1 MRGHKLVLFLML
13 SIFIV
18 GSALVV
24 RGPAYGWKYECCFC
38 MACSHILCHY
48 CMGESTTCGY
58 CNQSESENLDTNTPV
73 ANETLDIRAV
83 QKSAR
88 ATVLA
93 SEFVETFLLRIAGDP
108 ARRNLLLTLAKHP
121 DYKLTLWCPGS
132 EKKNA
137 SDTNLA
143 FQMKTGEDE

>member
-1 MRGHKLVLFLML
+1 MRGQKMVFFLML
-13 SIFIV
+13 FFFSV

-24 RGPAYGWKYECCFC
+24 RGPVYAYKYECCMC
-38 MACSHILCHY
+38 MACSHIVCHY

-58 CNQSESENLDTNTPV
+58 CNQSESEYLDTSTPV

-83 QKSAR
+83 QKSVR
-88 ATVLA
+88 ATVLG

-108 ARRNLLLTLAKHP
+108 ARRNLLLTFAKHP

-132 EKKNA
+132 EKQNA
-137 SDTNLA
+137 SEANLA
-143 FQMKTGEDE
+143 FQMKTGKDE